1 MINNEIYNF
10 YNGGAEI
17 GRLENGLGE
26 IECFRTKE
34 ILSRYIEGKN
44 TIYDIGGGIGIYSAW
59 LAKRGN
65 DVHLLELADAS
76 VQYAKE
82 NLMKDCKFI
91 AEVGDARKIDRKD
104 SSADVVLLM
113 GPLYHL
119 QNSADRK
126 LALNEAH
133 RVLKKGGLLVVSGV
147 SKYSSTTWAL
157 STYGINNNYMEDSVF
172 FNMLKSE
179 LTTGKH
185 NRPKEYPGLIAE
197 AYFSTPQEFENE
209 LIDSGF
215 SIRNKYAVE
224 GCIWFTPCLYEK
236 WKNKQ
241 SRERLLDIIH
251 LTEND
256 NEIIGMSPHFLIIGI
271 K

>member
-1 MINNEIYNF
+1 MSNEIYDF
-10 YNGGAEI
+10 YNSGAEI

-26 IECFRTKE
+26 IEFYRTRE
-34 ILSRYIEGKN
+34 ILSRYIKGKN

-65 DVHLLELADAS
+65 DVHLLELSDAS
-76 VQYAKE
+76 VQYAKK
-82 NLMKDCKFI
+82 NLMKDCEFF
-91 AEVGDARKIDRKD
+91 AEIGDAKKVDREN

-119 QNSADRK
+119 QNSVDRNF
-126 LALNEAH
+126 ALNEAY
-133 RVLKKGGLLVVSGV
+133 RVLKKGGLLVVSGI

-157 STYGINNNYMEDSVF
+157 STYGTNNNYIEDSVF
-172 FNMLKSE
+172 FDMLKSE

-185 NRPKEYPGLIAE
+185 NRPKEYPNLIAE
-197 AYFSTPQEFENE
+197 AYFSTPQEFEYE

-215 SIRNKYAVE
+215 SIINKYAVE

-241 SRERLLDIIH
+241 SRERLLGIIH

-256 NEIIGMSPHFLIIGI
+256 NEIIGMSPHFLIIGT